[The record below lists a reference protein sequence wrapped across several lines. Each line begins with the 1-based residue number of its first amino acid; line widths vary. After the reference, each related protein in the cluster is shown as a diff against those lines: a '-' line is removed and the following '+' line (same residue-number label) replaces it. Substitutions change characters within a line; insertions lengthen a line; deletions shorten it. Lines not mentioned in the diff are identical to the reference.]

1 METAKMDASEIIEE
15 HLFLAELIAF
25 DYANIPGCR
34 LDEARS
40 EATMGLIRAANA
52 YNPEK
57 GEFMPFA
64 SRAIRNALNT
74 LYAKQLRMLKIF
86 PKSLDEPIPRSS
98 PQTTSTS
105 SDAGDLLSI
114 TKGRHDI
121 QKEIRQNEAATA
133 LESIMNLLTPRE
145 RMSVEALRIGKSYPE
160 IGETLGIT
168 KQAAHKSARSGLD
181 KLRAGLERLGY
192 QGIASDGL
200 LASRRKKKDS
210 GLG

>member
-1 METAKMDASEIIEE
+1 MGTVMEESEIVEE

-52 YNPEK
+52 YKPEK
-57 GEFMPFA
+57 GEFIPFA

-86 PKSLDEPIPRSS
+86 PMSLDEPIPRSC
-98 PQTTSTS
+98 PQTNPPS
-105 SDAGDLLSI
+105 SDDGDLLSI
-114 TKGRHDI
+114 TKGRQDI
-121 QKEIRQNEAATA
+121 QKEIRQNEATAA
-133 LESIMNLLTPRE
+133 LESVMNLLTPRE

-200 LASRRKKKDS
+200 LASRRKKKTP
-210 GLG
+210 G